1 MFKYFSFRDP
11 KDPLIRMTR
20 EVAPKLGYIKPAVIY
35 STFLPSLQGVQTKM
49 CASDAQSCIFLD
61 YAKKRVKDSV
71 RNNLLFN
78 RSFVLP

>member
-1 MFKYFSFRDP
+1 MFKYFSFLDP

-49 CASDAQSCIFLD
+49 SASDARSCVFLD
-61 YAKKRVKDSV
+61 YNKKRVKKIV
-71 RNNLLFN
+71 RNNFLYCLLI
-78 RSFVLP
+78 P